1 MNTTA
6 ETTRAATTRAAD
18 ADAAADAAAQA
29 RHARFGTLPE
39 PIPLSALVAEV
50 PATAKAGADY
60 DAERSWLH
68 YSCLALDLGGF

>member
-18 ADAAADAAAQA
+18 ADAAAQA